1 MYANSLNYFLM
12 KFVNWERTLTLA
24 WPIILPFG
32 DINN

>member
-1 MYANSLNYFLM
+1 M

-32 DINN
+32 DINNWICESIHVV